1 MRVLFLSNNLSG
13 GGAERVLVNLANCMA
28 MGGYDI
34 TLRVLTNTG
43 DNKKSLSDKVK
54 YEFVFKK
61 AFKGINYL
69 HLLPHKWIYK
79 KVAHGNFDVIVVYLH
94 GVLTKIVAYAPEH
107 QKTVAYLHANMEKSP
122 FIKSLGSKENIQKCF
137 QNYDRIV
144 SVSQEVQDSFVRV
157 SGINDES
164 LVVKYNTFDV
174 DKIKS
179 LAKEPIDNL
188 FKEKKGISIC
198 TVGKLETV
206 KGHKR
211 LLSIMKRLIDNNLF
225 AQLTIVGDGPLR
237 AELQDYIDNN
247 NLNDFVYLVGFDSN
261 PYKYVAKNNL
271 FVCSSYSEGFSSV
284 VAESLILGV
293 PVVTTDCAGM
303 REMLGS
309 NNEYGIVTN
318 NDEDSLYNALADIIS
333 NDKKLEKYRIAALER
348 GKFFEPQQ
356 TVGSVERMLEEIL
369 NEQ

>member
-1 MRVLFLSNNLSG
+1 MRILFLSNNLSG
-13 GGAERVLVNLANCMA
+13 GGAERVLVNLANQMA
-28 MGGYDI
+28 ENRQDI
-34 TLRVLTNTG
+34 TLRVLANTG
-43 DNKKSLSDKVK
+43 DNRKNLSDKVK
-54 YEFVFKK
+54 YEYIFKSN
-61 AFKGINYL
+61 FRGINYL
-69 HLLPHKWIYK
+69 YLLPSKWIYN

-94 GVLTKIVAYAPEH
+94 GVLTKIVANAPAS

-137 QNYDRIV
+137 KSYDRIV
-144 SVSQEVQDSFVRV
+144 SVSQEVQDSFIRV
-157 SGINDES
+157 SGIDDDR

-174 DKIKS
+174 DRIKS

-188 FKEKKGISIC
+188 FKEKKGFSIC

-225 AQLTIVGDGPLR
+225 AKLTIVGDGPLR
-237 AELQDYIDNN
+237 AELQEYINQN
-247 NLNDFVYLVGFDSN
+247 NLRDYVYLVGFDAN
-261 PYKYVAKNNL
+261 PYKYVAKSDL
-271 FVCSSYSEGFSSV
+271 FVCSSFSEGFSSV

-303 REMLGS
+303 REMLGD
-309 NNEYGIVTN
+309 NNEFGIITN
-318 NDEDSLYNALADIIS
+318 NDEESLYNALADIIS
-333 NDKKLEKYRIAALER
+333 DNEKLEKYRTAALTR

-356 TVGSVERMLEEIL
+356 TVGAIQKMLEEIL

>member
-1 MRVLFLSNNLSG
+1 MRILFLSNNLSG
-13 GGAERVLVNLANCMA
+13 GGAERVLVNLANQMA
-28 MGGYDI
+28 ENGQDI
-34 TLRVLTNTG
+34 TLRVLANTG
-43 DNKKSLSDKVK
+43 DNRKNLSDKVK
-54 YEFVFKK
+54 YEYVFKNS
-61 AFKGINYL
+61 FRGINYL
-69 HLLPHKWIYK
+69 HLLPSKWIYK

-94 GVLTKIVAYAPEH
+94 GVLTKIVAHAPLS

-137 QNYDRIV
+137 KNYDRIV
-144 SVSQEVQDSFVRV
+144 SVSQEVQDSFIRV
-157 SGINDES
+157 SGIDDDR

-174 DKIKS
+174 DRIKS

-188 FKEKKGISIC
+188 FKEKKGISIS

-206 KGHKR
+206 KGHQR

-237 AELQDYIDNN
+237 AELQEYINQN
-247 NLNDFVYLVGFDSN
+247 NLRDYVYLVGFDAN
-261 PYKYVAKNNL
+261 PYKYVAKSDL

-309 NNEYGIVTN
+309 NNEFGIITN
-318 NDEDSLYNALADIIS
+318 NDEESLYNALADIIS
-333 NDKKLEKYRIAALER
+333 DNEKLEKYRTAALTR
-348 GKFFEPQQ
+348 GNFFEPQQ
-356 TVGSVERMLEEIL
+356 TVGAVQKMLEEIL

>member
-13 GGAERVLVNLANCMA
+13 GGAERVLVNLANAMA
-28 MGGYDI
+28 DNGHDV
-34 TLRVLTNTG
+34 TVRVLANIG
-43 DNKKSLSDKVK
+43 DNKDSLSTKVN
-54 YEFVFKK
+54 YEYVFKNG
-61 AFKGINYL
+61 FRGLNYL
-69 HLLPHKWIYK
+69 HLLPKKYIYK

-94 GVLTKIVAYAPEH
+94 GVLTKIVAAAPKT

-137 QNYDRIV
+137 RNYDRIV
-144 SVSQEVQDSFVRV
+144 SVSKEVQDSFMRV
-157 SGINDES
+157 SDINDDR

-179 LAKEPIDNL
+179 LAKEPIDN
-188 FKEKKGISIC
+188 FFEKKKGISIC
-198 TVGKLETV
+198 TVGKLEMV

-225 AQLTIVGDGPLR
+225 AQLAIVGDGPLR
-237 AELQDYIDNN
+237 AELQEYINQN
-247 NLNDFVYLVGFDSN
+247 NLRDYVYLVGFDAN
-261 PYKYVAKNNL
+261 PYKYVAKSDL
-271 FVCSSYSEGFSSV
+271 FVCSSFSEGFSSV

-293 PVVTTDCAGM
+293 PVITTDCAGM
-303 REMLGS
+303 REMLGD
-309 NNEYGIVTN
+309 NNEFGIITN
-318 NDEDSLYNALADIIS
+318 NDEESLYNALADIIS
-333 NDKKLEKYRIAALER
+333 DNEKLEKYRTAALTR

-356 TVGSVERMLEEIL
+356 TVGAVQKMLEEIL

>member
-1 MRVLFLSNNLSG
+1 MRILFLSNNLSG

-28 MGGYDI
+28 ENGHDI
-34 TLRVLTNTG
+34 TLRALTNTG
-43 DNKKSLSDKVK
+43 DNRKNLSNKVK
-54 YEFVFKK
+54 YEFVLKK

-79 KVAHGNFDVIVVYLH
+79 KVVHGNFDVIVVYLH
-94 GVLTKIVAYAPEH
+94 GVLTKIVSYAPKC

-137 QNYDRIV
+137 KNYDRIV
-144 SVSQEVQDSFVRV
+144 SVSHDVQDSFIRV
-157 SGINDES
+157 SGIDDNR

-174 DKIKS
+174 DKIKA
-179 LAKEPIDNL
+179 LATEPINSK
-188 FKEKKGISIC
+188 FEKKQGISIC
-198 TVGKLETV
+198 TVGKLEAV

-211 LLSIMKRLIDNNLF
+211 LLSVMKRLIDNGLF
-225 AQLTIVGDGPLR
+225 AQLTIIGEGPLR
-237 AELQDYIDNN
+237 AELEEYISNN
-247 NLNDFVYLVGFDSN
+247 GLNDFVSMPGFDTN
-261 PYKYVAKNNL
+261 PYKYVAKSDL
-271 FVCSSYSEGFSSV
+271 FVCSSFSEGFSSV

-309 NNEYGIVTN
+309 NNEYGVITD
-318 NDEDSLYNALADIIS
+318 NDEDSLYCGIADMIE
-333 NDKKLEKYRIAALER
+333 NCEKLEDYRQAAIKR
-348 GKFFEPQQ
+348 GKFFEPKE
-356 TVGSVERMLEEIL
+356 TVGAVEKMLEEIL